1 MKCRKY
7 PPFYEVEQ
15 NGVCVKTPPNLAP
28 ETTQDYV
35 LSSILFAT
43 FIGGLLFVI
52 NAATKPA

>member
-1 MKCRKY
+1 MACRKY
-7 PPFYEVEQ
+7 PPFYEVEK
-15 NGVCVKTPPNLAP
+15 NGVCVKTPPNVAP

-43 FIGGLLFVI
+43 FIGGLLYVI